1 MKGYCPGCSERDL
14 AIRIL
19 QDTVGTALSRNPIGM
34 FARGVQD
41 YSHSLIQN
49 PDLRPYQASRR
60 VSELDDR
67 TNSAIPRAKRK
78 VSGYQ
83 KEFGRQLKKFTNAS
97 IESFLATDTNIF
109 DTATVLINNSPEDNR
124 QIAWGNCLIDLGAGA
139 KGNNT
144 KTQAVA
150 NEAYWIDP
158 SHIIQ
163 DELNLYLRIGTS
175 DDFEGEVKRVNYIV
189 WMEEVEITDTESI
202 IFNIKGKSQ
211 DLSS

>member
-1 MKGYCPGCSERDL
+1 MARKKIKRIMKGYCPGCSERDL

-83 KEFGRQLKKFTNAS
+83 KEFGRQLKRLKKAHPRTDISRLMKRAHV
-97 IESFLATDTNIF
+97 ATRK
-109 DTATVLINNSPEDNR
+109 AR
-124 QIAWGNCLIDLGAGA
+124 
-139 KGNNT
+139 K
-144 KTQAVA
+144 
-150 NEAYWIDP
+150 
-158 SHIIQ
+158 
-163 DELNLYLRIGTS
+163 
-175 DDFEGEVKRVNYIV
+175 
-189 WMEEVEITDTESI
+189 
-202 IFNIKGKSQ
+202 
-211 DLSS
+211 